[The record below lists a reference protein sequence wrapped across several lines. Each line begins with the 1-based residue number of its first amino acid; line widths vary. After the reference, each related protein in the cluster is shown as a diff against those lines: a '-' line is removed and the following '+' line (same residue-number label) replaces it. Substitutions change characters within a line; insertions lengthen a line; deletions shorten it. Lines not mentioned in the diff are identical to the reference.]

1 MATRPTAVSA
11 WLVLMVA
18 AGSALLPAVPAWAGL
33 AAPQAQGEQA
43 PLTVR
48 LFIDLDCPHSR
59 RAWPRFAA
67 LQRPGVTVVLH
78 HLPLGSHPLAQVAAQ
93 AAVAARLQN
102 RELPFVQALMNQ
114 AKPDDAAIL
123 RAAELAGLDRARLA
137 TDLNSAAVQRTLER
151 ERQAALAFGVRATPS
166 ALINGQGL
174 SGEPTEEQLQRLL
187 ANAQWQA
194 NNDRAGFGAGADS
207 ERLGIV
213 RHHPEVA
220 GAFDAM
226 RRERQGNTTAS
237 AEKGL
242 LGPRLRALPLAGDL
256 ATSDEVGDLNVTIF
270 VDPVQAWTTAEANQV
285 AKLAL
290 AAPSSRLTV
299 RVLGNRGGEAA
310 CAGLAALGELGERT
324 TVVRGLLA
332 TPGPWTADAVRQ
344 AVRAAGAENRWDR
357 LLREPRLAVWLH
369 GQAEQARHLKAQ
381 AGTILINGRRWLGR
395 ASDSGLPEA
404 MTHEAAELRQLAQA
418 TPRAGAYTQR
428 LAQGEWFSDQ
438 DLDLGDPEDIE
449 DLWQLPSIGGRGNRV
464 VLLIDPGSLASRA
477 AWTMLKR
484 RPGDAK
490 NPIVLHVGALPSKRD
505 PQGLAMRALL
515 AGASLRRLG
524 DVVDGLF
531 DAKNPASLGAPWL
544 AKLLGLP
551 AASATAAWQA
561 ADPGVA
567 VASMAA
573 VRRQVECGDEPVV
586 FVASRL
592 YHGPLEETRLVQA
605 TAADLPE
612 PTPRS
617 WRNAQ

>member
-1 MATRPTAVSA
+1 MAKRPLAMRT
-11 WLVLMVA
+11 VLALAVA
-18 AGSALLPAVPAWAGL
+18 AGSGIVPARVAWAGL
-33 AAPQAQGEQA
+33 AAPQMQGEQA

-67 LQRPGVTVVLH
+67 LQRPGVAVVLH
-78 HLPLGSHPLAQVAAQ
+78 HLPLGSHALAQVAAQ

-102 RELPFVQALMNQ
+102 RELPFVQALM
-114 AKPDDAAIL
+114 AEPKPDDAAIL
-123 RAAELAGLDRARLA
+123 RAAEVAGLDRARLA
-137 TDLNSAAVQRTLER
+137 GDLNSAEVKRTLER

-174 SGEPTEEQLQRLL
+174 SGEPPEEQLQRLM
-187 ANAQWQA
+187 ARAQWQA
-194 NNDRAGFGAGADS
+194 NGDRAGFGAGADS

-213 RHHPEVA
+213 RHHPEVT

-226 RRERQGNTTAS
+226 RRERHGAAAA

-256 ATSDEVGDLNVTIF
+256 ATGDDVGDLNVVIF
-270 VDPVQAWTTAEANQV
+270 VDPAQSWSTAEASLL
-285 AKLAL
+285 AKLTLPRSA
-290 AAPSSRLTV
+290 SRLTV

-310 CAGLAALGELGERT
+310 SASLAALSELAERSN
-324 TVVRGLLA
+324 VVRNLLTA
-332 TPGPWTADAVRQ
+332 PGPWTAETVRQ
-344 AVRAAGAENRWDR
+344 AVRVAGAESRWDR

-381 AGTILINGRRWLGR
+381 AGTVLVNGRRWLGR
-395 ASDSGLPEA
+395 ASDAGLAEA
-404 MTHEAAELRQLAQA
+404 MAQEALELRQLAQG
-418 TPRAGAYTQR
+418 PSRAGVYAQQ

-438 DLDLGDPEDIE
+438 ELDLGDPEDVE

-490 NPIVLHVGALPSKRD
+490 NPIVLHVGALPGKRD

-524 DVVDGLF
+524 EVVDGLL
-531 DAKNPASLGAPWL
+531 DAKSTAPLGAPWL

-551 AASATAAWQA
+551 TASAAAAWQA

-567 VASMAA
+567 VASMRA

-586 FVASRL
+586 FIASRL
-592 YHGPLEETRLVQA
+592 YRGPLEETRLVQA

-612 PTPRS
+612 PALRAR
-617 WRNAQ
+617 RNAQ